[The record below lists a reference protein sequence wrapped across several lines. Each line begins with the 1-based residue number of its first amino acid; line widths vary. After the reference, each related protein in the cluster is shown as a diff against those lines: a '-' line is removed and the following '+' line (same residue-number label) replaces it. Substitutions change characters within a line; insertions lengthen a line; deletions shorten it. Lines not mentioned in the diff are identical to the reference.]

1 MVSEY
6 IIPKNTNVKN
16 YLILRHI
23 SNKVINQLFSNYA
36 ITDENRVLK
45 PLDTFDFDKK
55 IYVNYSLIESNDD
68 QKGNDKLDISNDIIY
83 ETTELIAIDKKND
96 ILIHSD
102 GNTDNTILN
111 SIVRYLK
118 QKGDDSYIRC
128 LHRLDVKTSGICLFA
143 KNIVSYQE
151 ISYQLESQ
159 EVYKRY
165 IALAKGHLHGKQTVN
180 IKIGKNRHESNVYIV
195 SKTGKDTTSI
205 VTPIKYINN
214 NTIVSVEIKTG
225 RTHQIRVT
233 LSYMGHPIIG
243 DKLYDRRAKGNRLE
257 LISKEMRFILD
268 GKEITLESKQEVRV

>member
-118 QKGDDSYIRC
+118 QKGD
-128 LHRLDVKTSGICLFA
+128 VKTSGICLFA

-205 VTPIKYINN
+205 VTPIKYVNN

>member
-165 IALAKGHLHGKQTVN
+165 IALAKGHLYGKQTVN

-205 VTPIKYINN
+205 VTPIKYVNN